1 MQTMLIAD
9 DEPAIRSLVK
19 MTLTSDLYRIIEA
32 SDGNEALELI
42 KEHRPELVFLD
53 VSMPGLSGFEVCRQ
67 VKADPELETTK
78 VVMLTAKAQEVD
90 LEKGRSVGADD
101 YFTKPFSP
109 VNLLRKVDEVFSGG
123 DEPHSHS
130 EGTLES

>member
-1 MQTMLIAD
+1 
-9 DEPAIRSLVK
+9 
-19 MTLTSDLYRIIEA
+19 
-32 SDGNEALELI
+32 
-42 KEHRPELVFLD
+42 
-53 VSMPGLSGFEVCRQ
+53 MPGLSGFEVCRQ

-123 DEPHSHS
+123 GESRSDSG
-130 EGTLES
+130 GTSGY